1 MSDNLFSF
9 QVQLFK
15 KKKMLIIIHTIFW
28 IIYFSIEFILELI
41 AKTFTNNT
49 IYIYALA
56 ISFFYILFKILK
68 SNIKYYFKILSF
80 TLIFFFFIYF
90 SLVLKFETFYLF
102 SVQKSILIKQLFYII
117 DKYVSL
123 LLLAYI
129 YSLYFKLKRTFENKL
144 KLENELFDIEINYL
158 DSRLDTHFF
167 YNTVNLFYLRFLQ
180 ENSPISDEIEKISS
194 FAKDNL

>member
-1 MSDNLFSF
+1 M
-9 QVQLFK
+9 V
-15 KKKMLIIIHTIFW
+15 IIHTIFW
-28 IIYFSIEFILELI
+28 IIYFSIEFTLELT
-41 AKTFTNNT
+41 AKTFTDNT

-56 ISFFYILFKILK
+56 ILFFYILFKILK

-80 TLIFFFFIYF
+80 ILIFFIFIYF
-90 SLVLKFETFYLF
+90 SLALKFETTYLF
-102 SVQKSILIKQLFYII
+102 SVPKPILIRQLFYII

-129 YSLYFKLKRTFENKL
+129 YSLYFKLKRMFENKL
-144 KLENELFDIEINYL
+144 KLENELFNIEINYL